1 MNQHR
6 SCKLEAS
13 GNLGK
18 TFARHCGRHE
28 QTPWRWK
35 RFSFRWKMFLQVEKS
50 QPSWNRWKEVSL
62 SCKKRKIPEVGSV
75 HCTVAHCALLST
87 EWGESFAPN
96 YHLPASVIYLFSP
109 LFALV
114 NVVFWF
120 FSCYQAMSYL
130 THLNYLWSYWTWQL
144 FTHQHWLKF
153 SCRMFALRR
162 LASVL
167 GQEAPRLAPRTLVTS
182 TFLQAKTDQWVF
194 ILEWGVPWP
203 VDIQGVCQWFTSFQ
217 DQSQSS
223 RSWLWQLHQHCGHPR
238 QSCWRRARREG
249 GGVRVD
255 GSRCWQEINSV
266 IRPFQVFP
274 DEKTHDQLFNG
285 IKFTDIP
292 IVLIRLH
299 RNNTKLNAMLVSLN
313 SEHLLETCLIL

>member
-96 YHLPASVIYLFSP
+96 FHLPTSVIYLFSP
-109 LFALV
+109 FLPCSECCVLVFFLLSSHELFDSSELSVILVDMAALYTPTLTEIFLQ
-114 NVVFWF
+114 NV
-120 FSCYQAMSYL
+120 C
-130 THLNYLWSYWTWQL
+130 
-144 FTHQHWLKF
+144 
-153 SCRMFALRR
+153 
-162 LASVL
+162 
-167 GQEAPRLAPRTLVTS
+167 LAPL
-182 TFLQAKTDQWVF
+182 
-194 ILEWGVPWP
+194 GVSP
-203 VDIQGVCQWFTSFQ
+203 
-217 DQSQSS
+217 
-223 RSWLWQLHQHCGHPR
+223 
-238 QSCWRRARREG
+238 RARG
-249 GGVRVD
+249 
-255 GSRCWQEINSV
+255 
-266 IRPFQVFP
+266 
-274 DEKTHDQLFNG
+274 
-285 IKFTDIP
+285 
-292 IVLIRLH
+292 
-299 RNNTKLNAMLVSLN
+299 A
-313 SEHLLETCLIL
+313 